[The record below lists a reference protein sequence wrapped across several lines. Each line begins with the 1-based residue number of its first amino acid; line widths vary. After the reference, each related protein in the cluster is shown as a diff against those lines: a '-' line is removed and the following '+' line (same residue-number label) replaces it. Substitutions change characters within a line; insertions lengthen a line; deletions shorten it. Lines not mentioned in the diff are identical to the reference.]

1 MKLKLND
8 EQLQAMFNYFEHNV
22 IGELPE
28 NDLEAIAQELLC
40 DIFLKMDKRLKTRYR
55 KNSDISLTRKE
66 CIVFRW
72 HFNTYWVEEG
82 WLYETNVA
90 RRLIAQIDPKLIF

>member
-1 MKLKLND
+1 MKINLND

-22 IGELPE
+22 IGENPE

-40 DIFLKMDKRLKTRYR
+40 DIFLKMDKRLKTRFR
-55 KNSDISLTRKE
+55 NNSNITLTRKE

-72 HFNTYWVEEG
+72 HFNTYWVSEG
-82 WLYETNVA
+82 WFYETNVA
-90 RRLIAQIDPKLIF
+90 RHLMAQIDPKL